1 MKKIIDLRSDTVTKP
16 CKKMLQTIM
25 NATVGD
31 DYYRED
37 QTTSELEKYC
47 ANYFG
52 TEAALFIITGTMA
65 NQVALRCHTSPGD
78 EVIADRYSH
87 IVYYCAAAAADL
99 GKISFNILDAKKG
112 IISVN
117 DILTAQSTRYR
128 SNLTSYPKLIWIE
141 NTINHYAGK
150 VYPLDEL
157 KTIHSFSRKNGLK
170 IHMDGARLL
179 NACMTDGIQPR
190 EYIKYTD
197 SAIFSFSK
205 ALGAPAGSILLGKKN
220 FINSA
225 RMYQKWYGGGLHQS
239 GILASSCLFAIQN
252 NLNQISKDHVNAKL
266 LANLS
271 TKDLAEDILI
281 DSPETNIVMFNLEKL
296 KTPSDTFISLAK
308 EQGVLLYKWSNRI
321 VRAVTHKDINETDIF
336 AAAQVINQIFKSEI

>member
-16 CKKMLQTIM
+16 CKKMLRAIISTK
-25 NATVGD
+25 VGD

-37 QTTSELEKYC
+37 QTTIELERYC

-52 TEAALFIITGTMA
+52 TEAALFFITGTMA
-65 NQVALRCHTSPGD
+65 NQVALRCHTVPGD

-99 GKISFNILDAKKG
+99 GKISFNIIDAKKG
-112 IISVN
+112 IITVN
-117 DILTAQSTRYR
+117 DILTAQATRYR

-150 VYPLDEL
+150 VYPLNEL
-157 KTIHSFSRKNGLK
+157 KKIHNFSKENGLK
-170 IHMDGARLL
+170 IHIDGARLL
-179 NACMTDGIQPR
+179 NACVTDDTYPS
-190 EYIKYTD
+190 EYMKYAD

-205 ALGAPAGSILLGKKN
+205 ALGAPAGSILLGGEN
-220 FINSA
+220 FISCA

-252 NLNQISKDHVNAKL
+252 NLNFIHKDHKNAKL
-266 LANLS
+266 LAKLS
-271 TKDLAEDILI
+271 IKDLPENILA
-281 DSPETNIVMFNLEKL
+281 DSPETNIVMFNVDKL
-296 KTPSDTFISLAK
+296 MTSPDILISLAK

-321 VRAVTHKDINETDIF
+321 IRAVTHKDISEKDIVV
-336 AAAQVINQIFKSEI
+336 AAQVINQILK